1 MTADFVIT
9 ITCSATPA
17 LLRGRWHSER
27 MPISALC
34 AGNMSLYSW
43 FLPVRCYACAVL
55 AMAWCLSVCVRH
67 NSMFFWNSWMNR
79 AGFWHWTFEDL
90 IYPTLCFKEIRVP
103 PKIRY
108 FPLELCP
115 KLWTW
120 KIRYDGAIVEMC
132 YKLCSSKV
140 IKVDAQSVINW
151 TIGQLSW

>member
-1 MTADFVIT
+1 
-9 ITCSATPA
+9 
-17 LLRGRWHSER
+17 
-27 MPISALC
+27 
-34 AGNMSLYSW
+34 
-43 FLPVRCYACAVL
+43 
-55 AMAWCLSVCVRH
+55 
-67 NSMFFWNSWMNR
+67 MNR
-79 AGFWHWTFEDL
+79 AGFWHWTFEDF

-120 KIRYDGAIVEMC
+120 KIHYDGSIVEMC

-151 TIGQLSW
+151 TIGQLS